1 MRRTLNL
8 VLASAMIAGGCSQA
22 LPADGDA
29 VTGPTSTQSNV
40 TRTTMGDRPSTD
52 VGPVTTTI
60 AASTTSVAV
69 TTTST
74 TAIQAAT
81 LDATRASGLKSCRE
95 PYPIPTGGSAEVPE
109 WVVGIHTRVTTLVG
123 DMNAFAVSAWEAA
136 PNESGWSKEEPVA
149 SALERLEADLTD
161 LHAYSEAA
169 LEGAG
174 LEWTKTGWTEIAG
187 TEGPMVEGPIW
198 WLPEGI
204 WSKAEHLNEHI
215 LPAFVKTTGAAAVQ
229 AFYINGGAT
238 SAGPCATTVFMVEAV
253 NGIIGDLE

>member
-22 LPADGDA
+22 LPADGNE
-29 VTGPTSTQSNV
+29 VPGPTSTQSNLM
-40 TRTTMGDRPSTD
+40 RTTTGDRPSTD
-52 VGPVTTTI
+52 VGPVTTI

-69 TTTST
+69 STTST
-74 TAIQAAT
+74 TAIPAAT
-81 LDATRASGLKSCRE
+81 LDATSASGLKSCRE
-95 PYPIPTGGSAEVPE
+95 PYPLPTGGRAEVPE

-123 DMNAFAVSAWEAA
+123 DMNSFAVSAWEAA
-136 PNESGWSKEEPVA
+136 PNDSGWSKEEPVA

-174 LEWTKTGWTEIAG
+174 LEWTKTGWTEIAD

-215 LPAFVKTTGAAAVQ
+215 LPSFVKTTGATAVR

>member
-8 VLASAMIAGGCSQA
+8 VLASAMIAGSCSQA

-136 PNESGWSKEEPVA
+136 PNKSGWSTEEPVA
-149 SALERLEADLTD
+149 SALERLGADLTD
-161 LHAYSEAA
+161 LHTYSEAA

-187 TEGPMVEGPIW
+187 TEGRMVEGPIW

-229 AFYINGGAT
+229 AFYINGGAA